1 MIAGALASPDNEA
14 NFPAR
19 IDAPFPALRQTKDP
33 MSVNEPMPTAPTVP
47 PNHGFVRRHWGKL
60 TLLILVAAPALV
72 FTIWAGVALNFSYS
86 QGNRVG
92 YVQKLS
98 KKGWLC
104 KTWEGELA
112 QVNMPGAM
120 SQIFV
125 FTVRSDSVAAV
136 IQKLEGGLVA
146 LDYAEHRGVPTNCF
160 GETGYFVNGVRR
172 ASGH

>member
-1 MIAGALASPDNEA
+1 MRMKKPMNLNE
-14 NFPAR
+14 
-19 IDAPFPALRQTKDP
+19 
-33 MSVNEPMPTAPTVP
+33 TAPSNSVVP
-47 PNHGFVRRHWGKL
+47 PQHGFIRRHWGKL
-60 TLLILVAAPALV
+60 TLLALV
-72 FTIWAGVALNFSYS
+72 GGPGLIFTIWAGIALNFSYS

-125 FTVRSDSVAAV
+125 FTVRNDSVAAA

>member
-1 MIAGALASPDNEA
+1 MIAGALALRDNEA

-19 IDAPFPALRQTKDP
+19 IVAPYPALRQMKEPT
-33 MSVNEPMPTAPTVP
+33 SVNEPVPIAPAMPPAR
-47 PNHGFVRRHWGKL
+47 GFVRRHWGKL

-86 QGNRVG
+86 HGNRVG

-120 SQIFV
+120 SQIFI
-125 FTVRSDSVAAV
+125 FTVRGDSVAEV

>member
-1 MIAGALASPDNEA
+1 M
-14 NFPAR
+14 
-19 IDAPFPALRQTKDP
+19 K
-33 MSVNEPMPTAPTVP
+33 EPMNLNETAPSNSVVP
-47 PNHGFVRRHWGKL
+47 PQHGFIRRHWGKL
-60 TLLILVAAPALV
+60 TLLALV
-72 FTIWAGVALNFSYS
+72 GGPSLIFTIWAGIALNFSYS

-125 FTVRSDSVAAV
+125 FTVRNDSVAAA

>member
-1 MIAGALASPDNEA
+1 M
-14 NFPAR
+14 R
-19 IDAPFPALRQTKDP
+19 MK
-33 MSVNEPMPTAPTVP
+33 EPMNLNETAPSNSVVP
-47 PNHGFVRRHWGKL
+47 PQHGFIRRHWGKL
-60 TLLILVAAPALV
+60 TLLALVGGPALI
-72 FTIWAGVALNFSYS
+72 FTIWAGIALNFSYS

-125 FTVRSDSVAAV
+125 FTVRNDSVAAA

-160 GETGYFVNGVRR
+160 GETGYFVNAVRR

>member
-1 MIAGALASPDNEA
+1 M
-14 NFPAR
+14 R
-19 IDAPFPALRQTKDP
+19 MK
-33 MSVNEPMPTAPTVP
+33 EPMNLNETAPLNSVVP
-47 PNHGFVRRHWGKL
+47 PQHGFIRRHWGKL
-60 TLLILVAAPALV
+60 TLLALV
-72 FTIWAGVALNFSYS
+72 GGPGLIFTIWAGIALNFSYS

-125 FTVRSDSVAAV
+125 FTVRNDSVAAA

>member
-1 MIAGALASPDNEA
+1 M
-14 NFPAR
+14 R
-19 IDAPFPALRQTKDP
+19 MK
-33 MSVNEPMPTAPTVP
+33 EPMNLNETAPSNSVVP
-47 PNHGFVRRHWGKL
+47 PQHGFIRRHWGKL
-60 TLLILVAAPALV
+60 TLLALVGGPALI
-72 FTIWAGVALNFSYS
+72 FTIWAGIALNFSYS

-125 FTVRSDSVAAV
+125 FTVRNDSVAAA